1 MSSGFKIDPSSSS
14 NLDYGRGNDDN
25 TNNPDKGMNASSDE
39 QKSYLDRKGN
49 KKGADK
55 SLDMRKA
62 RKKNKRKKKKT
73 ISERSTREFNED
85 QNSE

>member
-14 NLDYGRGNDDN
+14 NLDYSQGNDDN
-25 TNNPDKGMNASSDE
+25 TNNADKSMNASSE
-39 QKSYLDRKGN
+39 AQKSYLDRSGN

-62 RKKNKRKKKKT
+62 RKKNKRKKKKK

-85 QNSE
+85 QASN